1 MAWGLDYFPGD
12 EPEFECR
19 VCQAPITEDKYYC
32 CNKCFYAD
40 QL

>member
-12 EPEFECR
+12 EPEFECC
-19 VCQAPITEDKYYC
+19 VCGTPLFEDVYVC
-32 CNKCFYAD
+32 SDTCFKAD